1 LIKDSKKESVF
12 LRSVVSHSGKTHRS
26 VRTGRSPVISQ
37 ILFYKIKIVRSVF
50 GMYRGKVI
58 TTE

>member
-1 LIKDSKKESVF
+1 MSLEARV
-12 LRSVVSHSGKTHRS
+12 G
-26 VRTGRSPVISQ
+26 VISQ